1 MEAAPRARSV
11 GAMNL
16 PPSQAPV
23 LVAYASKHGATAEIA
38 AHIADVLR
46 ERGIA
51 VDLRPAD
58 AAGAPG
64 SYPAVVLGSAVYMR
78 RWRRDARHLLRR
90 LERTV
95 DGPPLWLFS
104 SGPFGEMPADPG
116 KLAPKS
122 VLAAPAREHV
132 VFGGRVPTD
141 PSNPIERAML
151 KNTPADKQ
159 DLRDWPAIDAW
170 AAGIADAL
178 EPAGT
183 ALAS

>member
-11 GAMNL
+11 RAMNL

-64 SYPAVVLGSAVYMR
+64 SYRAVVLGSAVYMR

-90 LERTV
+90 LEHADPALDV
-95 DGPPLWLFS
+95 WLFS
-104 SGPFGEMPADPG
+104 SGAFGDMPADPR
-116 KLAPKS
+116 KLVPRR
-122 VLAAPAREHV
+122 VLVARCREHV
-132 VFGGRVPTD
+132 LFGGR
-141 PSNPIERAML
+141 
-151 KNTPADKQ
+151 
-159 DLRDWPAIDAW
+159 
-170 AAGIADAL
+170 
-178 EPAGT
+178 
-183 ALAS
+183 

>member
-64 SYPAVVLGSAVYMR
+64 SYRAIVLGSAVYMR
-78 RWRRDARHLLRR
+78 RWRREARHLLRR
-90 LERTV
+90 VERTV

-116 KLAPKS
+116 KLTPKR
-122 VLAAPAREHV
+122 VLAPPPAGDV
-132 VFGGRVPTD
+132 GFGGP
-141 PSNPIERAML
+141 L
-151 KNTPADKQ
+151 PA
-159 DLRDWPAIDAW
+159 
-170 AAGIADAL
+170 
-178 EPAGT
+178 
-183 ALAS
+183 